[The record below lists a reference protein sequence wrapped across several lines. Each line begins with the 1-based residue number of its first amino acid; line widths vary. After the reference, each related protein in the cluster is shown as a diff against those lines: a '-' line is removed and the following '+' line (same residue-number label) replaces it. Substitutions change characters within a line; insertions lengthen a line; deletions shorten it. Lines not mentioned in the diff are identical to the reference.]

1 LPSPFIPKVE
11 RSRTI
16 CSPCGGVGHPFES
29 CWNLHPEKRPAK
41 LGAMSAEPSLISELK
56 SMLKEF
62 ERRIPDIVKAILK
75 DAVRKKNSN
84 LGVMNSSS
92 KSKPGNLI
100 YLQGLIGSIRV
111 RVLFDNGAS
120 ISCINSK
127 FFNS

>member
-1 LPSPFIPKVE
+1 
-11 RSRTI
+11 
-16 CSPCGGVGHPFES
+16 
-29 CWNLHPEKRPAK
+29 
-41 LGAMSAEPSLISELK
+41 MSAEPSLISELK

-75 DAVRKKNSN
+75 DAVRKKSSN
-84 LGVMNSSS
+84 LGVMNFSS